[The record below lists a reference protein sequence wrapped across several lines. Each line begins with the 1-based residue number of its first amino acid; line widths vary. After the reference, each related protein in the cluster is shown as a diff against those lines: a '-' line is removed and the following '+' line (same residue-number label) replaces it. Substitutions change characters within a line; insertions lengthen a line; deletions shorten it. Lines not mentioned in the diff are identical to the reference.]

1 MKKTAEVI
9 RDFTIWNTYLYLVR
23 KLSLAAWTFK
33 QQPFHFE
40 LLNSETPVNWKKA
53 KHFYTHCILHF
64 SLHEL
69 YNIRYFKIL
78 PRQYMYFVRLHF
90 SDFNKVNFL
99 NKILNFKLS
108 TQTKTMNIIWLF
120 QVKSSSLINVFFTYQ
135 YISWLLCCLIS
146 EPVANYNPN
155 MMLPL

>member
-69 YNIRYFKIL
+69 YNIQYFKIL
-78 PRQYMYFVRLHF
+78 ARQYMYFVRLHF
-90 SDFNKVNFL
+90 SKKVNGIKRTSIFL
-99 NKILNFKLS
+99 
-108 TQTKTMNIIWLF
+108 KTVIWKALFSKQNTEFQALYSNWNHEHNMIISGQIF
-120 QVKSSSLINVFFTYQ
+120 ITY
-135 YISWLLCCLIS
+135 
-146 EPVANYNPN
+146 
-155 MMLPL
+155 